1 MSLYRTKFKWVA
13 ARLAGRTVLDLG
25 CVGHRLDENNVP
37 WLHGHLCELADEVV
51 GVDILDDEIATLRQ
65 RGYNVVRADVETMD
79 LGRTFDAVVAGD
91 IIEHLNSPGAM
102 LERARAHLVDGG
114 PLLIAT
120 PNPVTFTRMLRM
132 LVTGKIGAN
141 RQHTCWFTAKVL
153 RQLAGRYGFEV
164 VDESYVDDTRLYY
177 PIWPKLPPP
186 KCPRRIRMRRLLV
199 LIQRLLWR
207 PVVWLNSL
215 LSLLRP
221 RCAETLCMTFQ
232 KGTEGPR
239 D

>member
-1 MSLYRTKFKWVA
+1 MSLYRTKFKWVT

-25 CVGHRLDENNVP
+25 CVGHQLEGNDIP
-37 WLHGHLCELADEVV
+37 WLHGGLCELAEEVV
-51 GVDILDDEIATLRQ
+51 GVDILADQIATLQQ
-65 RGYNVVRADVETMD
+65 RGYNAVCADVETMD
-79 LGRTFDAVVAGD
+79 LARTFDAVVAGD
-91 IIEHLNSPGAM
+91 IIEHLGAPGAM
-102 LERARAHLVDGG
+102 LERAREHLTDGG
-114 PLLIAT
+114 LLLIAT
-120 PNPVTFTRMLRM
+120 PNPLTFTRLFRM

-186 KCPRRIRMRRLLV
+186 KRPRLIRVRRIAALLKA
-199 LIQRLLWR
+199 LACR
-207 PVVWLNSL
+207 PIVWFNSL
-215 LSLLRP
+215 LCLLRP
-221 RCAETLCMTFQ
+221 RCAETLCMTFKKQ
-232 KGTEGPR
+232 GPGTG